1 NVEEFHELTIVF
13 SKPDKSIK
21 WFVGQQQV
29 FTVTKV
35 GNHLPAAY
43 QQYMFLDRGGDV
55 QDVFPDDVN
64 IAFGTFS
71 LLDSTFPQSS
81 PNKGLVRLGESLTE
95 YRNPLYP
102 EKSLDFFDEKST
114 ISNRLFGQGS
124 VFDIKDIKV
133 YVRV

>member
-1 NVEEFHELTIVF
+1 VEEFHELTIVF

-21 WFVGQQQV
+21 WFVGKQQV

-35 GNHLPAAY
+35 GHHLPDAY

-64 IAFGTFS
+64 VAFGTFS

-81 PNKGLVRLGESLTE
+81 PNKGLVRLSESLSE
-95 YRNPLYP
+95 YRNPQYP
-102 EKSLDFFDEKST
+102 EKLLDFFDEKST

-124 VFDIKDIKV
+124 VFDIKNIKV
-133 YVRV
+133 YIKT